1 MIRSIASNCNDFT
14 PFSQE
19 SNASYSSR
27 SHSSHN
33 SNPIINLCSS
43 DEEIKTKVTSKIFSS
58 RKPSKTPNVFE
69 RRMNTTLTTKD
80 LNLDVIATWETWTD
94 LVPSET
100 ASDHLKRDI
109 LIHVTKLLTEK
120 AQKRHLRNKRS
131 KGKRKGNCYLQAT
144 VALVKAAYQF
154 EMVPNLMG
162 NLKNTYFNIG
172 VHTEDLI
179 QDIVSVNGG
188 SSLWLSAEENVIND
202 DLCRFIEA
210 RAKAEFSKPIL
221 TFLKENQSA
230 MITELVDVCDIFNH
244 NHETQMF
251 VSAYWY
257 MRHSVVV
264 PWKEW

>member
-1 MIRSIASNCNDFT
+1 MSETSNIDWGNISTEDIKCNEIT

-69 RRMNTTLTTKD
+69 IRMNTTLTTKD

-120 AQKRHLRNKRS
+120 AQKRHLKKTNGLKE
-131 KGKRKGNCYLQAT
+131 KGKAT
-144 VALVKAAYQF
+144 V
-154 EMVPNLMG
+154 
-162 NLKNTYFNIG
+162 TY
-172 VHTEDLI
+172 
-179 QDIVSVNGG
+179 
-188 SSLWLSAEENVIND
+188 
-202 DLCRFIEA
+202 
-210 RAKAEFSKPIL
+210 KPL
-221 TFLKENQSA
+221 
-230 MITELVDVCDIFNH
+230 
-244 NHETQMF
+244 
-251 VSAYWY
+251 
-257 MRHSVVV
+257 
-264 PWKEW
+264 